1 VGSVR
6 WWIRVGLWLAA
17 ALAITACD
25 ASVDVDARVNEDGSG
40 VVNVAAT
47 LDSDVATELLDLRTS
62 GIALTDLNQA
72 GWETSV
78 DTRAENGATVIF
90 ASKAFGT
97 PTQFS
102 QVMAELSG
110 ESGLFNDFTLER
122 TPGFARVDYAVRG
135 ALAPQGFAS
144 FSDPELEAALGTT
157 VQAIAVKYGATASD
171 VEVTMS
177 ITLPGDVKTEASTG
191 VPLPDS
197 ADSGRRWATT
207 AANGQPTEVAVVSST
222 RHVQSLVLRGIAI
235 IFAGLALLMVFG
247 QLLRVLTPDRRR
259 PTPQRPRARASDAPV
274 QQVEVVVEDTD
285 VSDEPDNPRVVALD
299 GMGVI
304 FKESNDIHN
313 VLVPFAHEIGSP
325 LTSDEI
331 VLKARALS
339 LGRMTT
345 GQFWKA
351 IGIDG
356 TPEELDDA
364 YLSRLSLNPGVV
376 KFLRTLRDRGVRVAC
391 ITNDSTTWAM
401 KLRQRHSLEGLVDPW
416 VISGQVGVR
425 KPDNPMWEVLRRV
438 TGEPPA
444 AIMVIDDDLDI
455 LDSARKLGFRTAWFS
470 PDGEA
475 PLARGHAILRSF
487 DLPAAPETAV
497 TSESV

>member
-1 VGSVR
+1 VSSIR
-6 WWIRVGLWLAA
+6 WWIRVVVWLAA
-17 ALAITACD
+17 AVGLSACD
-25 ASVDVDARVNEDGSG
+25 AAIDVDALVNEDGSG
-40 VVNVAAT
+40 VVNVAVT
-47 LDSDVATELLDLRTS
+47 LDSEAAAGLLDLRTS
-62 GIALTDLNQA
+62 GLALTDLNEA
-72 GWETSV
+72 GWVTSV
-78 DTRAENGATVIF
+78 DTRAEGGATVIN

-97 PTQFS
+97 PAQFS
-102 QVMAELSG
+102 EVMDELSG
-110 ESGLFNDFTLER
+110 EAGLFNDFTLVR
-122 TPGFARVDYAVRG
+122 TPGFAQVDYEVRG
-135 ALAPQGFAS
+135 ELAPQGFAS

-157 VQAIAVKYGATASD
+157 VQAIAVKYGTTASD
-171 VEVTMS
+171 
-177 ITLPGDVKTEASTG
+177 IADASTG
-191 VPLPDS
+191 VPIPDS
-197 ADSGRRWATT
+197 ADNGRRWATT
-207 AANGQPTEVAVVSST
+207 AANAPPTEILAVSST
-222 RHVQSLVLRGIAI
+222 RQVQSLVLRGIAI
-235 IFAGLALLMVFG
+235 ILGGLALLMVFG

-259 PTPQRPRARASDAPV
+259 PVQQRPRARATDSPAADTP
-274 QQVEVVVEDTD
+274 EVVVEDHD

-331 VLKARALS
+331 ILKARALS

-345 GQFWKA
+345 AQFWKT

-356 TPEELDDA
+356 AAEELDDA

-444 AIMVIDDDLDI
+444 SIMVIDDDLDI

-470 PDGEA
+470 PEGEA

-487 DLPAAPETAV
+487 DLPAAPEPVAA
-497 TSESV
+497 SDSA